1 MKKIKVFF
9 IVLLTCSTL
18 FTVLPAQSQNINTDS
33 LQNALRKLK
42 ADSAT
47 IFATMLTGFKMPNKN
62 IEAKFHIYN
71 WGVEQSQKIN
81 CPAGVALGYRII
93 GLLHRDLLNSDEAV
107 INLHK
112 AIAVAEKNKLYKY
125 QAQALDGLAGVY
137 KSRKAYDKAIEY
149 EKQAIAVQENNTK
162 DILGLGS
169 LYFNLGTFYY
179 YTISNP
185 STADYEYVLT
195 YFRKAVKIAEAAK
208 DTISLVQII
217 NGTSN
222 IYTELGRYDTAELY
236 LNKTE
241 QLISKLK
248 MQRLYNNFYLNKGR
262 LFQSKKE
269 YAKAIE
275 AFNTGL
281 LLIKK
286 DNDKGLESSYY
297 GRLSK
302 SYAELGD
309 TISAY
314 KYFKLYDEALFV
326 VNNEE
331 KLRTTALIDGQFQK
345 EKKDREIARLN
356 NDQKIKQLELEK
368 QEAVIAGNFL
378 EAKRKEDQIKLL
390 SQEKELQDL
399 ELVQQE
405 QILAK
410 NQLQAT
416 TDSQQIQLGK
426 QAGVLQEKQIS
437 NQKRTRNYLIG
448 GLALL
453 GLLAFILYR
462 NITAKKK
469 AYTQLQY
476 KSEQIK
482 EQALQ
487 LSKQAKQ
494 IAQFQSQM
502 NPHFVYNA
510 LHNIQGLVL
519 IDEKNKANSQIQSL
533 AQLMRKTFANADK
546 DDIPLEE
553 EINYLNKYIEFE
565 KTAFGNNLNF
575 EVTVTKDAEG
585 TQIPPMM
592 IQPFIENAIKHAELK
607 KVQNPYIKVL
617 IEIENNL
624 LAINITDNGT
634 GIKKDIAETD
644 KLSHSLSVIKSRLDL
659 LFKGRADVNN
669 QPVFSVKTMPE
680 LAEGTSVKF
689 YLPLNYAY

>member
-1 MKKIKVFF
+1 M
-9 IVLLTCSTL
+9 
-18 FTVLPAQSQNINTDS
+18 
-33 LQNALRKLK
+33 
-42 ADSAT
+42 
-47 IFATMLTGFKMPNKN
+47 
-62 IEAKFHIYN
+62 
-71 WGVEQSQKIN
+71 
-81 CPAGVALGYRII
+81 
-93 GLLHRDLLNSDEAV
+93 
-107 INLHK
+107 
-112 AIAVAEKNKLYKY
+112 
-125 QAQALDGLAGVY
+125 
-137 KSRKAYDKAIEY
+137 
-149 EKQAIAVQENNTK
+149 
-162 DILGLGS
+162 
-169 LYFNLGTFYY
+169 
-179 YTISNP
+179 
-185 STADYEYVLT
+185 
-195 YFRKAVKIAEAAK
+195 
-208 DTISLVQII
+208 
-217 NGTSN
+217 
-222 IYTELGRYDTAELY
+222 
-236 LNKTE
+236 
-241 QLISKLK
+241 
-248 MQRLYNNFYLNKGR
+248 
-262 LFQSKKE
+262 
-269 YAKAIE
+269 
-275 AFNTGL
+275 
-281 LLIKK
+281 
-286 DNDKGLESSYY
+286 
-297 GRLSK
+297 
-302 SYAELGD
+302 
-309 TISAY
+309 
-314 KYFKLYDEALFV
+314 

-680 LAEGTSVKF
+680 LAEGTIVKF